1 MPPVAP
7 VPDPQDRK
15 PGPQPA
21 VSVCPEDAT
30 VQIEAPVQSPVQ
42 IEVLARRPDF
52 LRAAQARRQGAPG
65 FLLQARQRRA
75 DEPAPP
81 DLIRIGYTC
90 SKKIGNAVARNR
102 AKRRLREIAR
112 AVLPL
117 AGRAGW
123 DYVLVGRPG
132 ATADRLFADLL
143 ADLARALTQIHA
155 APAPRGNSR
164 APDPGGPVR
173 EPPKDHRR

>member
-7 VPDPQDRK
+7 APDPTDRK
-15 PGPQPA
+15 SGPQPA

-30 VQIEAPVQSPVQ
+30 VTTKASAR

-65 FLLQARQRRA
+65 FLLQARQRRG
-75 DEPAPP
+75 DEPVPAEM
-81 DLIRIGYTC
+81 IRIGYTC
-90 SKKIGNAVARNR
+90 SKKLGNAVARNR

-117 AGRAGW
+117 AGRPGW

-143 ADLARALTQIHA
+143 ADLTRALTQIHA
-155 APAPRGNSR
+155 APAPRGNARS
-164 APDPGGPVR
+164 PDPGGPLR